1 MGSCLKRPLDLNREI
16 NFQISFDPGPT
27 THSVSLCSRQH
38 RVHAV
43 AKQSVTVRVEP
54 ELVRWFR
61 EEAHIPLG
69 EAVNEAL
76 RGLQQRLLSEQ
87 LQQRIDRELAEG
99 EALVS
104 QADLSY
110 WDQLS
115 DA

>member
-1 MGSCLKRPLDLNREI
+1 M
-16 NFQISFDPGPT
+16 
-27 THSVSLCSRQH
+27 
-38 RVHAV
+38 

-61 EEAHIPLG
+61 EEAQIPLG

-76 RGLQQRLLSEQ
+76 RELQQRLLNDQ
-87 LQQRIDRELAEG
+87 LQRRVDRDLAEG

-104 QADLSY
+104 KEDLSY
-110 WDQLS
+110 WNQLS

>member
-1 MGSCLKRPLDLNREI
+1 M
-16 NFQISFDPGPT
+16 
-27 THSVSLCSRQH
+27 
-38 RVHAV
+38 

-61 EEAHIPLG
+61 EEAQIPLG

-76 RGLQQRLLSEQ
+76 RGLQQRLLNDQ
-87 LQQRIDRELAEG
+87 LQHRVDRELAEG

-104 QADLSY
+104 KEDLSY
-110 WDQLS
+110 WNQLS

>member
-1 MGSCLKRPLDLNREI
+1 M
-16 NFQISFDPGPT
+16 
-27 THSVSLCSRQH
+27 
-38 RVHAV
+38 
-43 AKQSVTVRVEP
+43 AKQSVTMRVDP

-69 EAVNEAL
+69 KAVNEAL
-76 RGLQQRLLSEQ
+76 RGLQHRLLNEQ
-87 LQQRIDRELAEG
+87 LQQRVDRELAEG

-104 QADLSY
+104 EADLSY

>member
-1 MGSCLKRPLDLNREI
+1 M
-16 NFQISFDPGPT
+16 
-27 THSVSLCSRQH
+27 
-38 RVHAV
+38 
-43 AKQSVTVRVEP
+43 AKQSVTVRLEP

-61 EEAHIPLG
+61 EDAQIPLG

-76 RGLQQRLLSEQ
+76 RALQQRLLSEQ
-87 LQQRIDRELAEG
+87 LQQRIDRELAQG

-104 QADLSY
+104 ESDLHY